1 MPVQDNEDTRKKDN
15 EFFEENEKDKNET
28 AEHTEKLLPFLKS
41 KAEYHSSR
49 VKNLEFKIA
58 GQSDRISRNKSK
70 LEYLEN
76 KIDRLKD
83 MNKIL
88 ETFGNVP
95 FAKSIIKAN
104 KDKIDEIQ
112 NKKIP
117 ARKKKIKDCEKKL
130 ESLTFKKERITHK
143 LNRVLALNDTI
154 RSFSIGTSS
163 ERKEFF
169 SSAIDRLKKAQA
181 DCLNDKKT
189 NLISKKNKLIEA
201 YNLPETNV
209 VDKYKLQGEIQA
221 LSKKADVIDKKIK
234 GMVTAKD
241 TSEKAVENTKKCL
254 DEMADKGNLSMEK
267 LSENAINS
275 AGTNS
280 LEKTEEL
287 LEDDADMIDGIINNG
302 KKNVEKENTS
312 EIKSEKEF
320 VNDMF
325 HRGKAQLSNDG
336 GYKINAKYY
345 NELPRDE
352 RHIEPMTGIQAA
364 IVMQTLESRNI
375 PFSAASRGNDNV
387 GITVANN
394 DIPALNEI
402 MKKAVRP

>member
-1 MPVQDNEDTRKKDN
+1 
-15 EFFEENEKDKNET
+15 
-28 AEHTEKLLPFLKS
+28 
-41 KAEYHSSR
+41 
-49 VKNLEFKIA
+49 
-58 GQSDRISRNKSK
+58 
-70 LEYLEN
+70 
-76 KIDRLKD
+76 

-95 FAKSIIKAN
+95 FAKSIIQAN

-241 TSEKAVENTKKCL
+241 TSEKAVESTKKCL
-254 DEMADKGNLSMEK
+254 DEMADKDNFNMEK

-302 KKNVEKENTS
+302 KKNEEKENTS

-375 PFSAASRGNDNV
+375 PFFSSLKG
-387 GITVANN
+387 
-394 DIPALNEI
+394 
-402 MKKAVRP
+402 